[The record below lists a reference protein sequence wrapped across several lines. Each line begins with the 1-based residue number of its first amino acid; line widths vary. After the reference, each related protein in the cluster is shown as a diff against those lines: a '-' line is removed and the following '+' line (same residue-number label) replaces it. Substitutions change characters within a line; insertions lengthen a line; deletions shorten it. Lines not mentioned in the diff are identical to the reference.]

1 MKKNVFTVVGTTYL
15 PDGRKLYDDEITVS
29 VNENMSEIETMRY
42 AALRYAIREICP
54 AWTSH
59 IKISFVPAYTIYQY
73 SV

>member
-29 VNENMSEIETMRY
+29 VNENMSEKETMNY
-42 AALRYAIREICP
+42 ASLRYAIREICP

-59 IKISFVPAYTIYQY
+59 RKVNFVPACVIFQY